1 MGKKKVAEKPDV
13 AAKEKAVES
22 VPKTGTKKAKIVEKA
37 KIYINATYNNTMIT
51 VTDMKGNVL
60 VWASAGSLGFVGPK
74 KATPFAASKI
84 VSVVAEKMAA
94 FGINEAEVF
103 VKGIAVVN
111 IINTTELEIGAT
123 IDAPVEEDASRLL
136 IVLQVLFLTVLLAAI
151 FIFRGSIVYAIRC
164 ISQYVRNIFG
174 KKDGPVS

>member
-22 VPKTGTKKAKIVEKA
+22 VPKTGAKKAKIVEKA

-84 VSVVAEKMAA
+84 VSVVAEKMAT

-103 VKGIAVVN
+103 VKGVGSGRDSALRSFINRGLNVV
-111 IINTTELEIGAT
+111 IIKDRTPIPHNG
-123 IDAPVEEDASRLL
+123 PRPPK
-136 IVLQVLFLTVLLAAI
+136 
-151 FIFRGSIVYAIRC
+151 
-164 ISQYVRNIFG
+164 VRRI
-174 KKDGPVS
+174 

>member
-1 MGKKKVAEKPDV
+1 MGKKKVTEKPDA
-13 AAKEKAVES
+13 AAKDKAVES
-22 VPKTGTKKAKIVEKA
+22 APKTGAKKSKIVEKA

-84 VSVVAEKMAA
+84 VSIVAEKMAI

-103 VKGIAVVN
+103 VKGVGSGRDSALRSFINRGLNVTN
-111 IINTTELEIGAT
+111 IKDKTPIPHNG
-123 IDAPVEEDASRLL
+123 PRPPK
-136 IVLQVLFLTVLLAAI
+136 
-151 FIFRGSIVYAIRC
+151 
-164 ISQYVRNIFG
+164 VRRI
-174 KKDGPVS
+174 

>member
-1 MGKKKVAEKPDV
+1 MGKKKVAEKPDT

-22 VPKTGTKKAKIVEKA
+22 APKTGAKKSKAVEKA
-37 KIYINATYNNTMIT
+37 RIYINATYNNTMVT

-84 VSVVAEKMAA
+84 VSVVMEKMAA

-103 VKGIAVVN
+103 VKGVGSGRDSALRSFINRGLNVVN
-111 IINTTELEIGAT
+111 IKDKTPIPHNG
-123 IDAPVEEDASRLL
+123 PRPPK
-136 IVLQVLFLTVLLAAI
+136 
-151 FIFRGSIVYAIRC
+151 
-164 ISQYVRNIFG
+164 VRRI
-174 KKDGPVS
+174 